1 MGQHTVPQRHLV
13 NFQDPAHPGF
23 IWLHDKR
30 GISARLVSIEKAVQQ
45 KGFYSAE
52 TEQFLARE
60 VELPA
65 NKVIDRL
72 TSGSAIDSDERLQ
85 LARYVGVV
93 FMRVPFHRRWA
104 LTLVPHALSLVVN
117 NLRSQILAIASEG
130 GVSPEL
136 IARRLRE
143 IDEAEEKFNREIPAE
158 ALAQVNSPLPSKVI
172 TSTLVAMT
180 WRLVESTGPQFFIT
194 TDNPCFFFRSEGF
207 GLGNDQSEFCLLL
220 STNYALHGCW
230 QSSRSDL
237 VHARVDQRTVR
248 EINRRLVSQTDRVAF
263 YHKPAP
269 WLFKILLKEEL
280 FLSRIEWGGQ

>member
-1 MGQHTVPQRHLV
+1 
-13 NFQDPAHPGF
+13 
-23 IWLHDKR
+23 
-30 GISARLVSIEKAVQQ
+30 
-45 KGFYSAE
+45 
-52 TEQFLARE
+52 
-60 VELPA
+60 
-65 NKVIDRL
+65 
-72 TSGSAIDSDERLQ
+72 
-85 LARYVGVV
+85 
-93 FMRVPFHRRWA
+93 MRVPFHRRWA

-207 GLGNDQSEFCLLL
+207 GLGNDQSEFCLPL

-230 QSSRSDL
+230 QSSGSDL

-280 FLSRIEWGGQ
+280 FLREVGGSANERIDVFHTESSGVLDKHRLRATHANSAPRQIEIHSTIFRSPSTATGRKAWSFAARHDRPSIEHPPAARPASKGR